1 MKRLFPAPL
10 AAAAVLAMIG
20 FGVLELRAQTPEA
33 APPASPAPTAAPAAT
48 KPPANDKTFWQVVLQ
63 GGIMMIPMG
72 LTSVTMIALVIDG
85 FMRLRNEKLAPPQ
98 IVENMRSYF
107 RAGDYNGAFQ
117 ACRQH
122 SSLFSNVV
130 RTGLSMLGHGR
141 EACERA
147 MEDALAKE
155 VSTLGTRIR
164 YLSVIGVVSPMLGL
178 TGTVLGM
185 ISAFSTI
192 GSAGIGDPSAL
203 AAAIGEVLVA
213 TATGLFIA
221 IPAFAFYYVFSNRIT
236 AVTAFAEDVVSN
248 LFRGMPYEE
257 FRGLEVG
264 DEPVYAAPPNPD
276 LYARSAAPP
285 AEPAPAE
292 EAVEEEQEEQPEPV
306 PQPVARAVPR
316 PVAKAAPQVAVKAKR
331 PSAPK
336 VNCPNCQQPVV
347 VGVPACPHCQ
357 TELNWGIPAR

>member
-1 MKRLFPAPL
+1 
-10 AAAAVLAMIG
+10 
-20 FGVLELRAQTPEA
+20 
-33 APPASPAPTAAPAAT
+33 
-48 KPPANDKTFWQVVLQ
+48 
-63 GGIMMIPMG
+63 
-72 LTSVTMIALVIDG
+72 
-85 FMRLRNEKLAPPQ
+85 
-98 IVENMRSYF
+98 
-107 RAGDYNGAFQ
+107 
-117 ACRQH
+117 
-122 SSLFSNVV
+122 
-130 RTGLSMLGHGR
+130 
-141 EACERA
+141 

-236 AVTAFAEDVVSN
+236 AVTAFSEDVISN

-276 LYARSAAPP
+276 LYARSA
-285 AEPAPAE
+285 PAPAE
-292 EAVEEEQEEQPEPV
+292 AAPVEEPVEQEEEEPV
-306 PQPVARAVPR
+306 AQPVVCAAPR
-316 PVAKAAPQVAVKAKR
+316 PVAKAVPQVAAKAKR
-331 PSAPK
+331 PSSPK
-336 VNCPNCQQPVV
+336 VSCPNCQQPVV
-347 VGVPACPHCQ
+347 VGVLACPHCQ